1 MFTKTGYKFR
11 SEEKGGIQKNAP
23 TAEPENED
31 DVEEEEVPL
40 VDEVPLEDDNGD
52 ADQQDPAPSPRG
64 RPPKRKGRGGRKKA
78 LTTELIN
85 MRHKASTCVQYRQ

>member
-1 MFTKTGYKFR
+1 MFTKAGYKFR
-11 SEEKGGIQKNAP
+11 SEKEKGGIQKNAP

-31 DVEEEEVPL
+31 DVEEE
-40 VDEVPLEDDNGD
+40 EVPLEDDNGD

-85 MRHKASTCVQYRQ
+85 MSHKASTYVQYAS

>member
-1 MFTKTGYKFR
+1 MFTKAGYKFR

-31 DVEEEEVPL
+31 DVEEE
-40 VDEVPLEDDNGD
+40 EVPLEDDNGD

-85 MRHKASTCVQYRQ
+85 MSHKASTCVQYRQ